1 MQRAI
6 DKRSVGLNR
15 FFYLVRTLRTAAPC
29 RSHIPGIPPHHG
41 SFVLPFNEE
50 GITETFNYY
59 VSLIRWCAERKCV
72 MGIKNIQLY
81 MIKSGFPHLSLG
93 NKLIDAYL
101 KCEDVDDARKL
112 FDEMP
117 HRHIVNWNS
126 MISVYVRLRKSREAV
141 RLYGR
146 MVAEGVIADEF
157 TFSSTL
163 KAFSDLG
170 FLSEC
175 RKAHGRLVVS
185 GLELSNVFVGS
196 ALVDMYSKF
205 GRLRDARLVADRVVD
220 KDVVLVTALI
230 VGYTQH
236 GSDNEAL
243 DVFCSM
249 VKEGIKANE
258 FTFASILIACGNLQD
273 LCKGK
278 LIHCLVIKSGF
289 ESGVASRTSLLT
301 MYSKYGLIDDA
312 LKIFDRFDNANQV
325 SWTAVIMGLTQNGRE
340 ESALSMLCQMIRH
353 AMVPNAFTLST
364 VLRACSSLAM
374 LEQGKQIHALAMK
387 IGFDRDRFTGAAL
400 VDMYGKCGSIETA
413 RLMFDDLPE
422 LDVVLVN
429 SMVTSY
435 GQSGYGLE
443 AVKLFHQMPDLGIEP
458 NDVTFLNV
466 LYACSNAG
474 LLEEGHQIFSSIGS
488 NPNIEMSRDHYA
500 CMVDLLGRAGK
511 LEEAEELITQVKNPD
526 VVLWR
531 TLLSACRIHGEV
543 EMARRVAI
551 SILQLEP
558 GDEGTH
564 ILLSN
569 IYATTGN
576 WSEVIKMKST
586 MREMRLRKSPAMSWV
601 EVGKE
606 VHAFMAGD
614 WSHPSS
620 RAIYVMLEELIEKVM
635 DLGYVPDT
643 SFVLQDMNEKE
654 KEKSLY
660 HHSEKLAIAFA
671 LLSSSS
677 GTDCVRI
684 FKNLRVCGDCHTWI
698 KFVTKVVGKEIIARD
713 AKRFHHFRDGLC
725 SCGDYW

>member
-1 MQRAI
+1 MQI
-6 DKRSVGLNR
+6 SVGLIR
-15 FFYLVRTLRTAAPC
+15 FLSLVRTLRTTAPC
-29 RSHIPGIPPHHG
+29 RSHIPGTCFHHG
-41 SFVLPFNEE
+41 SYVLPLNERS
-50 GITETFNYY
+50 ITETFSSY
-59 VSLIRWCAERKCV
+59 VSLIRLCAERKSATGV
-72 MGIKNIQLY
+72 KKIQLY
-81 MIKSGFPHLSLG
+81 MIKSGFPHLSLS
-93 NKLIDAYL
+93 NKLMDAYL
-101 KCEDVDDARKL
+101 KCEDVENARKL

-126 MISVYVRLRKSREAV
+126 MISAYIHNKRSREAV
-141 RLYGR
+141 RLFGR
-146 MVAEGVIADEF
+146 MVAEGIRADEF

-170 FLSEC
+170 LLREG
-175 RKAHGRLVVS
+175 RKAHARLVVS

-196 ALVDMYSKF
+196 ALVDMYAKF
-205 GRLRDARLVADRVVD
+205 GRLSDARLVADRVVD
-220 KDVVLVTALI
+220 KDVVLMTALI

-236 GSDNEAL
+236 GEDGEAL
-243 DVFCSM
+243 EVFVSM
-249 VKEGIKANE
+249 VKEGIKAND
-258 FTFASILIACGNLQD
+258 FTFASILIACGNLGD

-278 LIHCLVIKSGF
+278 LIHGLVIKSGF
-289 ESGVASRTSLLT
+289 ESAVASRTSLLT
-301 MYSKYGLIDDA
+301 MYSKYGLVDDA
-312 LKIFDRFDNANQV
+312 LKIFDRFVNANQV
-325 SWTAVIMGLTQNGRE
+325 SWTAVIMGLAQNGRE
-340 ESALSMLCQMIRH
+340 ESALSMLCEMIRH

-387 IGFDRDRFTGAAL
+387 IGFDRESFTGAAL
-400 VDMYGKCGSIETA
+400 VDMYGKCGSIERA
-413 RLMFDDLPE
+413 RLIFDDLVE

-429 SMVTSY
+429 SMIYSF
-435 GQSGYGLE
+435 GQSGYGHE
-443 AVKLFHQMPDLGIEP
+443 AVKLFLGMPDLGIEP
-458 NDVTFLNV
+458 NGVTFLNV

-474 LLEEGHQIFSSIGS
+474 LLEEGLQIFSSIGS
-488 NPNIEMSRDHYA
+488 NPNIETSRDHYA
-500 CMVDLLGRAGK
+500 CIVDLLGRAGK
-511 LEEAEELITQVKNPD
+511 LVEAEELITQVKSPD

-543 EMARRVAI
+543 EMARRVAN
-551 SILQLEP
+551 SVLKLEP

-586 MREMRLRKSPAMSWV
+586 MREMRLRKNPAMSWV

-606 VHAFMAGD
+606 VHTFMAGD
-614 WSHPSS
+614 WSHPRSTG
-620 RAIYVMLEELIEKVM
+620 IYVMLEELIKKVG

-643 SFVLQDMNEKE
+643 SFVLQDMDEQE

-671 LLSSSS
+671 LLSSSNS
-677 GTDCVRI
+677 TDCVRI

-698 KFVTKVVGKEIIARD
+698 KFVTKVVEKEIIARD
-713 AKRFHHFRDGLC
+713 AKRFHHFRNGQC